1 MWVKSLVLVSILFVS
16 LSAGSARGDEEDPP
30 SMEILEFLA
39 DWETDE
45 GEWIDPTTLDQMS
58 LPDQEQ
64 EDDEEKPE

>member
-16 LSAGSARGDEEDPP
+16 LSAAAARGDEEDPP